1 MDYSS
6 LIKTPKGNDFKKIN
20 EYQKALDGNKSTA
33 FTAKPPLGRRYFENT
48 GIGCN
53 NSKNNRYVFIDS
65 MPNAGPSTLQQLPKN
80 GIYYSANSDFS
91 KVTDTLNESS
101 KYDCVKKTYTTVDV
115 KGKKKK
121 KKYYVAKETF
131 ISPNLNEMN
140 MGQQF
145 FIGSFAVLGLFLF
158 YKGFF
163 R

>member
-1 MDYSS
+1 MNYSS
-6 LIKTPKGNDFKKIN
+6 LIKTPKGDDFKKIN
-20 EYQKALDGNKSTA
+20 EYQKALDGNKSSA
-33 FTAKPPLGRRYFENT
+33 FTASRPLGRRYFENT
-48 GIGCN
+48 GIRCN

-65 MPNAGPSTLQQLPKN
+65 IPKAGPQQLPKN
-80 GIYYSANSDFS
+80 GIYYSANMDFS
-91 KVTDTLNESS
+91 KVSDTLNESS
-101 KYDCVKKTYTTVDV
+101 KYDCVKKTYTTVDA

-121 KKYYVAKETF
+121 KTYYVAKETF

-158 YKGFF
+158 YKGFLK

>member
-48 GIGCN
+48 GIRCN

-65 MPNAGPSTLQQLPKN
+65 IPNAGPHKN

-121 KKYYVAKETF
+121 EKILCCKRNIYFAKPE
-131 ISPNLNEMN
+131 
-140 MGQQF
+140 
-145 FIGSFAVLGLFLF
+145 
-158 YKGFF
+158 
-163 R
+163 